1 MTDAIGAASSHDR
14 AGDVD
19 LTLRP
24 LSPAIGVEIKGLDLR
39 RPLNSTVIA
48 AVRSA
53 WYRHCVIILRDQS
66 LTEDEQARFGEYLG
80 NLYTSHSSHYQ
91 NRLRR
96 HPATLFI
103 SNVREDGRLIG
114 TLPDGEVHF
123 HSDMAFSASPPVAT
137 MLYGLEIPSRG
148 GNTKFANMYAAY
160 EALPEAMK
168 SRLEA
173 LSALNIYDP
182 YDAAGAA
189 ATRLSSV
196 SPDAPSHVHPIVRT
210 HPATGRK
217 SLFVNRLMTHRIEG
231 LPPAESDNLLSYLFD
246 HQEQEKFVYEHV
258 WKVGDLVLWDNRCT
272 LHART
277 DFNANERRLLR
288 RMTVLTETVN

>member
-1 MTDAIGAASSHDR
+1 MTDAIGAQSMHNR
-14 AGDVD
+14 AADTE
-19 LTLRP
+19 LILRP

-39 RPLNSTVIA
+39 WPLNPTTIT

-53 WYRHCVIILRDQS
+53 WYCHCIIVLRDQS

-80 NLYTSHSSHYQ
+80 NLYTSHASHYQ

-103 SNVREDGRLIG
+103 SNVREDGKLIG

-137 MLYGLEIPSRG
+137 MLYGLEIPSHG

-160 EALPEAMK
+160 ETLPQTMK
-168 SRLEA
+168 ARLEG
-173 LSALNIYDP
+173 LSARNVYDP

-189 ATRLSSV
+189 AMRLVSV

-217 SLFVNRLMTHRIEG
+217 SLFVNRLMTRNVEG
-231 LPPAESDNLLSYLFD
+231 LPATESDNLLNYLFD

-277 DFNANERRLLR
+277 DFSAQERRLLR
-288 RMTVLTETVN
+288 RMTVLTENV